1 MLSQSAQYGCCP
13 PSCWQVTNRYNSYGY
28 NGAKTSAFLLQRP
41 AVQAERVTSHGA
53 ACLPVACSP
62 CPADCCKRS
71 RQCAAHSHP
80 HARCPPSSCAAVI
93 LSTNSWVGGRNN
105 FLGACYIAVGGVCLL
120 TALFFFL
127 GYDLGEPLGCS
138 RPCFVV
144 SSLPLPCCQH

>member
-1 MLSQSAQYGCCP
+1 M
-13 PSCWQVTNRYNSYGY
+13 
-28 NGAKTSAFLLQRP
+28 
-41 AVQAERVTSHGA
+41 
-53 ACLPVACSP
+53 
-62 CPADCCKRS
+62 
-71 RQCAAHSHP
+71 
-80 HARCPPSSCAAVI
+80 
-93 LSTNSWVGGRNN
+93 GGRNN